1 MNEVLILGVAAFL
14 AGALNAV
21 AGGGSFLTL
30 PALVFTGVPPVVAN
44 ATGTLALLPGYLS
57 GAWAYR
63 DVIRSASRIRM
74 SHLIGLSLVGG
85 MAGAFLLLFT
95 SSEGF
100 ERLVP
105 WLLLAAT
112 LLFMAGPALSRRF
125 ARGSPAPRAAG
136 AGGLFAI
143 SVYGGYFNG
152 GLGILL
158 MAFFGLVGE
167 RNLHVSIG
175 LKNVVST
182 LLTAVAVV
190 VYIAGGL
197 IEWDSVWVMMASAT
211 AGGYAGA
218 KLAQRMPVAY
228 VRGFVV
234 LVGLVMTVVFFR
246 RIL

>member
-1 MNEVLILGVAAFL
+1 MNDVLILCAAAFL

-63 DVIRSASRIRM
+63 DAIRASQGMRM
-74 SHLIGLSLVGG
+74 SQLIGLSLLGG
-85 MAGAFLLLFT
+85 VAGALLLLFT
-95 SSEGF
+95 SREGF

-112 LLFMAGPALSRRF
+112 LLFMMGPALSRRL
-125 ARGSPAPRAAG
+125 AQRAPRPG
-136 AGGLFAI
+136 AGGVGLFAI

-158 MAFFGLVGE
+158 MSFFGLIGE

-197 IEWDSVWVMMASAT
+197 IEWTSVWVMMVSAT
-211 AGGYAGA
+211 VGGYAGA
-218 KLAQRMPVAY
+218 RLAQRMPVAWL
-228 VRGFVV
+228 RGFVV
-234 LVGLVMTVVFFR
+234 LVGLSMTVVFFLR
-246 RIL
+246 LR

>member
-1 MNEVLILGVAAFL
+1 MNDVLILGAAAFL

-63 DVIRSASRIRM
+63 DAIRASKGMRM
-74 SHLIGLSLVGG
+74 SQLIGLSVVGG
-85 MAGAFLLLFT
+85 IAGALLLLFT

-112 LLFMAGPALSRRF
+112 VLFIAGPAVSRRF
-125 ARGSPAPRAAG
+125 AERAPVPRVGG
-136 AGGLFAI
+136 AGLFAI

-158 MAFFGLVGE
+158 MSFFGLVGE

-182 LLTAVAVV
+182 VLTAVAVV

-197 IEWDSVWVMMASAT
+197 IEWDSVWLMMVSAT

-218 KLAQRMPVAY
+218 RLAQRMPVKF
-228 VRGFVV
+228 VRWFVV
-234 LVGLVMTVVFFR
+234 LVGLSMTVVFFLR
-246 RIL
+246 LR

>member
-1 MNEVLILGVAAFL
+1 MNDVLILCAAAFF

-63 DVIRSASRIRM
+63 GAIRASGGLRM
-74 SHLIGLSLVGG
+74 SHLIGLALLGG
-85 MAGAFLLLFT
+85 IAGALLLLFT

-112 LLFMAGPALSRRF
+112 VLFMVGPAVSRRF
-125 ARGSPAPRAAG
+125 AERAPAPRAGNAG
-136 AGGLFAI
+136 LLAI
-143 SVYGGYFNG
+143 SIYGGYFNG

-158 MAFFGLVGE
+158 MAYFGLIGE
-167 RNLHVSIG
+167 RNLHASIG

-182 LLTAVAVV
+182 LLTAVAVA
-190 VYIAGGL
+190 VYMAGGL
-197 IEWDSVWVMMASAT
+197 IEWDSVWVMMVSAT

-218 KLAQRMPVAY
+218 RLAQRMPVTF
-228 VRGFVV
+228 VRWFVV
-234 LVGLVMTVVFFR
+234 LVGLAMTVVFFLR
-246 RIL
+246 LR